1 MDLAVLIDEADKYA
15 KENSVEGII
24 GRVTRFESVKIGETH
39 YVSIDI
45 SFEDYLKTQVRRGE
59 YLAIRSII
67 PKVTIV
73 GIIDTITRSDM
84 LATLKI
90 RETTNNRDPSTIMTP
105 TTIQL
110 SPIAEIDDKEKVR
123 PAVSPIDPQSPVFR
137 PKAELLE
144 KALGIPMRGVVI
156 GNIYSGG
163 EEIDAEVRLDEDT
176 LRHHSLL
183 IGTTGAGKTT
193 TLKEIVNDESIE
205 KQNVIFDRQGDFVRF
220 SISKLDDTTI
230 IMPVTKLME
239 GKEIQDYVIKFIDR
253 YSNCKDVEY
262 ADDSVVLDCGNK
274 IRLVPYSI
282 NFGDIINRFHKLTPY
297 MSLRASMAWE
307 SLIRITKNKIIKG
320 ISEYFSLP
328 NKDSYI
334 IFITE
339 ILPRISI
346 ENLYSGYIEF
356 ESKKLPTN
364 KSKKTQLISTN
375 GDKIIISTKDAF
387 FDSEKELKL
396 PSQTTDAI
404 ERTLKAYGEYGIFN
418 VEGSY
423 QKLSEKILQS
433 RNLIIDLS
441 WVLDY
446 TASIE
451 ALSTI
456 TYKILSD
463 FFDLKDKKYKEGKN
477 DILSLLIMDE
487 AHEYF
492 PQGGEE
498 VSKEIIE
505 EFLNK
510 LMRLGRVRNIGVIMA
525 THVPDDLNPLILQ
538 LSNTKIIMRNELE
551 IIRKMYADE
560 FADLLINAQPGV
572 GLIRSIKFSNV
583 VFRSKMI

>member
-1 MDLAVLIDEADKYA
+1 MDLESLIDEADKFA
-15 KENSVEGII
+15 KENSVGGII
-24 GRVTRFESVKIGETH
+24 GRVTRFESIKIGETH

-67 PKVTIV
+67 PKVTII

-84 LATLKI
+84 LANLKI
-90 RETTNNRDPSTIMTP
+90 RETTNYRDPSTIMTP

-110 SPIAEIDDKEKVR
+110 SPIAEIDDKEKIR

-137 PKAELLE
+137 PKPELLE
-144 KALGIPMRGVVI
+144 KALGIPKVGVVI
-156 GNIYSGG
+156 GRIYSGG

-193 TLKEIVNDESIE
+193 TLKEIVNDKNIE
-205 KQNVIFDRQGDFVRF
+205 KQNIIFDRQGDFVKF
-220 SISKLDDTTI
+220 AISNLDNTTV
-230 IMPVTKLME
+230 IMPTTKLME
-239 GKEIQDYVIKFIDR
+239 ENEIQDYVIKFIDR
-253 YSNCKDVEY
+253 YTICKDKEY
-262 ADDSVVLDCGNK
+262 RDNYVILDCGKK

-282 NFGDIINRFHKLTPY
+282 NFGDVMNKFHRLTPY

-307 SLIRITKNKIIKG
+307 SLMRITKNRIIKEL
-320 ISEYFSLP
+320 SEYFSLN

-334 IFITE
+334 TFITE
-339 ILPRISI
+339 ILPRLSI
-346 ENLYSGYIEF
+346 ENLYSGNIEF

-364 KSKKTQLISTN
+364 KNKKTQIISVTN
-375 GDKIIISTKDAF
+375 GKINIDAKKAF
-387 FDSEKELKL
+387 IDSENVLKL
-396 PSQTTDAI
+396 PTQTTDAI

-423 QKLSEKILQS
+423 QKLSEEILSS

-446 TASIE
+446 TASVE

-463 FFDLKDKKYKEGKN
+463 FFDLKDKMYKEGKN
-477 DILSLLIMDE
+477 SILSLLIMDE

-551 IIRKMYADE
+551 IIKKMHADE
-560 FADLLINAQPGV
+560 FADILINAQPGV
-572 GLIRSIKFSNV
+572 GLIRSTRFSNV
-583 VFRSKMI
+583 IFRSKIT